1 MAPSQLIKSLPGFLA
16 SKGGISAIYDEH
28 LNIYWADESNFFQNY
43 DVEDLKQKLPIKEEI
58 LSSMVVNGEK
68 MAFVITPIYKSK
80 YAVVGYVFKLVTA
93 AELYPLASK
102 CLISDYTGEI
112 SENYSRAIEKIKKLN
127 EKLKASVSLKN
138 NGIALNKYL
147 DEQERYISSL
157 CSQIEN
163 NKLLFVK
170 DKNNRNCNITD
181 LVNILC
187 KQLSDY
193 YKGIQR
199 KIVTQIDTK
208 KYFKSFDYGIYAI
221 AFMTLIKF
229 HTLTCPLKGGINITG
244 GYFEK
249 GMYGVTIKT
258 KKNLQL
264 SDEEMKRHEYFRYL
278 AKKIF
283 VFDLDGQFSTD
294 ETDKYLISVAKVP
307 ALKKNRGNIIELNS
321 ADYLSENFKPC
332 QAVLREQVYKE
343 IEELELLKMEA
354 SKQKK
359 LAKQGD

>member
-1 MAPSQLIKSLPGFLA
+1 MAPTQLIKSLPGFL
-16 SKGGISAIYDEH
+16 SSVGGISAIYDEH
-28 LNIYWADESNFFQNY
+28 LNIFWTDSSKFFDNY
-43 DVEDLKQKLPIKEEI
+43 DVGDLKEKLPIKEEI

-80 YAVVGYVFKLVTA
+80 YAVIGYVFRLVTA
-93 AELYPLASK
+93 AELYPLANK
-102 CLISDYTGEI
+102 CVISDYAGEI
-112 SENYSRAIEKIKKLN
+112 GENYSRDIEKIKELN
-127 EKLKASVSLKN
+127 EKLKADISLKN
-138 NGIALNKYL
+138 NEALLQKVL
-147 DEQERYISSL
+147 AEQERYISSL
-157 CSQIEN
+157 CSEIEN

-170 DKNNRNCNITD
+170 EKNNRNCNITD

-187 KQLSDY
+187 NQLSNY

-199 KIVTQIDTK
+199 KIVTQIDKK

-221 AFMTLIKF
+221 AFMTLIKY
-229 HTLTCPLKGGINITG
+229 HTLTCPLKGGINISG

-258 KKNLQL
+258 KKNLRL
-264 SDEEMKRHEYFRYL
+264 SGEELKRYEYCRDF

-283 VFDLDGQFSTD
+283 VYDLDGQFGTD
-294 ETDKYLISVAKVP
+294 ETDKYLISIAKVP
-307 ALKKNRGNIIELNS
+307 VFKKNRGNILELSS

-332 QAVLREQVYKE
+332 QAVLKEQVYRE

-359 LAKQGD
+359 LAKQND